1 MDELKLYLSQLEI
14 DGQLYDLKDAEA
26 RTSIAELTQVV
37 EENERVTAASLN
49 DLEERKAEKTD
60 IPTKVSELQNDVPYA
75 TKAQLDALSEE
86 LSSVD
91 ADFLSELQKIVD
103 ELEGTDSE
111 AANAWTTLV
120 DKVKGL
126 TIDGQSVTVKQYVD
140 AAIAAIPSTDLS
152 AIEAA
157 IQALQTNKVNKA
169 DIEETSISQ
178 DTFTVVNEKLVITTA
193 NVNVLKN
200 KVAAGA

>member
-75 TKAQLDALSEE
+75 TKAQLDTLSET

-91 ADFLSELQKIVD
+91 ADFLAELQKIVS

-126 TIDGQSVTVKQYVD
+126 EVNGQSATVKQYVD
-140 AAIAAIPSTDLS
+140 AAIAAIPATDLT

-157 IQALQTNKVNKA
+157 IQALQTGKVNKA

-178 DTFTVVNEKLVITTA
+178 DTFTVVNEKLVITTT